1 MMEVI
6 DTRDL
11 LEERE
16 ASLEELIDFLHN
28 RYGIEIEE
36 LEDLE
41 KLENFQK
48 KKYEEDKEILEL
60 IEIIREINIIE
71 KEVGN
76 EFQYGEQL
84 IRKDYFE
91 GYAKEL
97 VEDCGYITKD
107 LPWWIEIDWSKTAEN
122 LKDDYVDTIFRG
134 FTYYYKA

>member
-84 IRKDYFE
+84 IRKVYLIMFLTQQL
-91 GYAKEL
+91 KE
-97 VEDCGYITKD
+97 
-107 LPWWIEIDWSKTAEN
+107 
-122 LKDDYVDTIFRG
+122 
-134 FTYYYKA
+134 